1 MMCAGA
7 AVRVRMNDEAAAAEA
22 CLVCAV
28 LVYCPPFQ
36 VKEYDF
42 VANGDNLLPVED
54 DMEWFQRVMQSFASS
69 LGYSEEER

>member
-1 MMCAGA
+1 MRCP
-7 AVRVRMNDEAAAAEA
+7 RVLPALA
-22 CLVCAV
+22 
-28 LVYCPPFQ
+28 Q